1 MYTMCVQWFRSYLAN
16 RRQKVGIS
24 PRNQHDESFSNWEI
38 VKNGIPQGS
47 ILGPVLFIIYI
58 NDLSYGF
65 KHWAIPVLYADD
77 TSVLITANTINELQT
92 KFNYY
97 MNAWFTDSGL
107 SLNTE
112 KTNIV
117 KFSSYHLQDHSFCIN
132 FQNKIMKEANN
143 IKFLGLE
150 LDKHMNWKSHIGK
163 ILPKMSSACY
173 VIRSMYHLSNK
184 TTLKMRWCS

>member
-1 MYTMCVQWFRSYLAN
+1 LVPEEFGFRKDITIEKAIFALTSSILTALDQRKQIGSIFCDLTKAFDCVNHEIILRKLCHYGIRGTCAQWFRSYLVN

-38 VKNGIPQGS
+38 VKNGVPQGS

-65 KHWAIPVLYADD
+65 KHWAIPVLYADE
-77 TSVLITANTINELQT
+77 TSVLIMVNTINELQT
-92 KFNYY
+92 KFNSTLNY
-97 MNAWFTDSGL
+97 MNTWFTANGL

-117 KFSSYHLQDHSFCIN
+117 NSAQSFT
-132 FQNKIMKEANN
+132 
-143 IKFLGLE
+143 
-150 LDKHMNWKSHIGK
+150 
-163 ILPKMSSACY
+163 
-173 VIRSMYHLSNK
+173 R
-184 TTLKMRWCS
+184 